1 MQNSS
6 QTTIHP
12 IDASVQ
18 SSHAQVEV
26 HNIADATG
34 EPLDEVEWTQIKSDL
49 LNKAFKR
56 LDPIFKYGGKIQ
68 EVVNELDGLFEEMN
82 EKFPCNTESISAFF
96 ESRRNHRPSSS
107 RPSKRQRPSHSKFI
121 YPSAI
126 NKGRRKDGSN
136 KGNEAVRRGRPVE
149 NKIQNTSVKVKSSW
163 GPLTPTNVNGASD
176 SPVSSKRKRT
186 SIPPKSAKRKRS
198 DNPVPFDKTKRP
210 HWLIK
215 CQKEG
220 LANGR

>member
-96 ESRRNHRPSSS
+96 NQDATTDPAARDPARDKGQVIASLSTLQLSIKVDEKMDQTRAT
-107 RPSKRQRPSHSKFI
+107 KQ
-121 YPSAI
+121 SAEE
-126 NKGRRKDGSN
+126 D
-136 KGNEAVRRGRPVE
+136 
-149 NKIQNTSVKVKSSW
+149 
-163 GPLTPTNVNGASD
+163 L
-176 SPVSSKRKRT
+176 
-186 SIPPKSAKRKRS
+186 
-198 DNPVPFDKTKRP
+198 
-210 HWLIK
+210 
-215 CQKEG
+215 
-220 LANGR
+220 